1 MPLPATIPVGTLAAG
16 ERCFIRQEHAFVDRV
31 LRPVR
36 QRLEAPEVVKAAT
49 GVVAL
54 TSRILGL
61 GDDIEPKERSR
72 AVLLLISIRK
82 DRRLK
87 IAVGFPGG
95 PAARRGFP
103 VHDTGIPPILN
114 DEVVFADQGLV
125 QSGNVDPERLGN
137 ALDRVV
143 IRSVRQRRIQHLR
156 SKIDHRVEVLA
167 LLVDQVR
174 RRFGFDFERLFK
186 PVNDFSAGQRTA
198 HHALPSLSGQ
208 GRMKR
213 LAEREAD

>member
-103 VHDTGIPPILN
+103 VHDTGVPSILN
-114 DEVVFADQGLV
+114 DEVVF
-125 QSGNVDPERLGN
+125 R
-137 ALDRVV
+137 
-143 IRSVRQRRIQHLR
+143 RSEACPNREHR
-156 SKIDHRVEVLA
+156 S
-167 LLVDQVR
+167 
-174 RRFGFDFERLFK
+174 
-186 PVNDFSAGQRTA
+186 
-198 HHALPSLSGQ
+198 
-208 GRMKR
+208 
-213 LAEREAD
+213 

>member
-1 MPLPATIPVGTLAAG
+1 MPRPATIPIRTFATG

-31 LRPVR
+31 LRPIR
-36 QRLEAPEVVKAAT
+36 QHFEAPEVMKAAT

-54 TSRILGL
+54 TTRTLRF

-72 AVLLLISIRK
+72 AVLLLISVAEYSC
-82 DRRLK
+82 LK
-87 IAVGFPGG
+87 IAIGFSGR
-95 PAARRGFP
+95 PAARGGFP

-114 DEVVFADQGLV
+114 DEVVFTDQGLV

-174 RRFGFDFERLFK
+174 RCFGFDLERLFK
-186 PVNDFSAGQRTA
+186 PVNDFIAGQ
-198 HHALPSLSGQ
+198 
-208 GRMKR
+208 
-213 LAEREAD
+213 

>member
-1 MPLPATIPVGTLAAG
+1 MPLPATIPIRTLAAG
-16 ERCFIRQEHAFVDRV
+16 ERCFIRQKHAFVNRV

-36 QRLEAPEVVKAAT
+36 QRLEAPEVMKAAT

-54 TSRILGL
+54 ASRTLGL
-61 GDDIEPKERSR
+61 GNDIESKEWSR

-87 IAVGFPGG
+87 ITVGFPGG

-114 DEVVFADQGLV
+114 DEVVFTDQGLV

-137 ALDRVV
+137 A
-143 IRSVRQRRIQHLR
+143 
-156 SKIDHRVEVLA
+156 
-167 LLVDQVR
+167 
-174 RRFGFDFERLFK
+174 
-186 PVNDFSAGQRTA
+186 P
-198 HHALPSLSGQ
+198 
-208 GRMKR
+208 
-213 LAEREAD
+213 